1 MAKYN
6 YAASPPNISTMPPG
20 VPYIIGNEAAERF
33 SFYGMRSIL
42 IIFMTQYIVTSSGA
56 ADHMGDAEA
65 RQNFALFVA
74 AVYFLPIL
82 GAIVA
87 EGFIGKYQTIF
98 WLSIVYCFG
107 HFALA
112 LNDTRLGLVLGLGL
126 IAFGSGG
133 IKPCVSANVGDQFGE
148 SNKHLLSKVF
158 GWFYFSINAGSFIST
173 LLCPFLLADPRFGP
187 RWAFGIP
194 GVAMVIATIFF
205 WAGRKKF
212 VHIPP
217 AGLAFVREFFVDG
230 IGILGLP
237 FVFIQRG
244 AVFLWTLLFRRQ
256 REKLN
261 LLSGRTFREYFRAY
275 GFGALGRLAIVYFFV
290 AVFWSLWDQSSGGSW
305 TLQAQRMDL
314 YAPWLPWVNI
324 GFSPFHF
331 DGGFGV
337 SLLPAQVQTANPI
350 LILLFI
356 PLVNYVIYPLVD
368 RIFLLTPLRKIG
380 IGLFLTAA
388 SYVVIWYIQQ
398 MIDAGGKPN
407 VNWQFLAYVVLTLG
421 ETMVSITGLEFSYTQ
436 APNKMKSAVMALWL
450 FTVSAGN
457 MFTAAVNYFIRNA
470 DGTVK
475 MNDQQYFLFFAVL
488 MLVAAAI
495 FVAVAMFYRGKTYL
509 QSQEHYEE
517 EATEPILASG
527 APS

>member
-1 MAKYN
+1 MAKHK
-6 YAASPPNISTMPPG
+6 YATSPPNLTTMPPG
-20 VPYIIGNEAAERF
+20 VPFIIANEAAERF
-33 SFYGMRSIL
+33 SFYVMRSIL
-42 IIFMTQYIVTSSGA
+42 IIFMTQYIVTSSGV

-65 RQNFALFVA
+65 RQNFALFVS

-82 GAIVA
+82 GAILA

-112 LNDTRLGLVLGLGL
+112 LNDTRLGLVIGLGL

-173 LLCPFLLADPRFGP
+173 IACPFLLADPRFGP

-217 AGLAFVREFFVDG
+217 AGLGFLKQMFSREGV
-230 IGILGLP
+230 
-237 FVFIQRG
+237 
-244 AVFLWTLLFRRQ
+244 
-256 REKLN
+256 
-261 LLSGRTFREYFRAY
+261 
-275 GFGALGRLAIVYFFV
+275 GALLRLAIVYVFV

-314 YAPWLPWVNI
+314 NAAWLPSVNI

-331 DGGFGV
+331 DAGFGV
-337 SLLPAQVQTANPI
+337 NLLPAQVQTANPI

-356 PLVNYVIYPLVD
+356 PLVNYVIYPVID
-368 RIFLLTPLRKIG
+368 RFFTMTPLRKIG
-380 IGLFLTAA
+380 IGLFLTAG
-388 SYVVIWYIQQ
+388 SYVVIWQIQR
-398 MIDAGGKPN
+398 MIDSGGRPN
-407 VNWQFLAYVVLTLG
+407 VNWQFLAYIILTLG

-450 FTVSAGN
+450 FTVSMGN
-457 MFTAAVNYFIRNA
+457 LFTAGVNYFIRNP

-475 MNDQQYFLFFAVL
+475 MNDQQYFLFFVVL
-488 MLVAAAI
+488 MFAAATI
-495 FVAVAMFYRGKTYL
+495 FVVFAMFYRGKTYL
-509 QSQEHYEE
+509 QSQEKPLEE
-517 EATEPILASG
+517 LEPAMATEVGMP
-527 APS
+527 

>member
-1 MAKYN
+1 MAKHK
-6 YAASPPNISTMPPG
+6 YATSPPNISTMPPG

-42 IIFMTQYIVTSSGA
+42 IIFMTHYLVTSAGA
-56 ADHMGDAEA
+56 PDRMSDAEA
-65 RQNFALFVA
+65 RQNFALFVS

-173 LLCPFLLADPRFGP
+173 ILCPFLLADPRFGP

-217 AGLAFVREFFVDG
+217 AGLGFLKQMFSRE
-230 IGILGLP
+230 GL
-237 FVFIQRG
+237 
-244 AVFLWTLLFRRQ
+244 
-256 REKLN
+256 
-261 LLSGRTFREYFRAY
+261 
-275 GFGALGRLAIVYFFV
+275 GALFRLAIVYVFV

-305 TLQAQRMDL
+305 TLQAQHMDL
-314 YAPWLPWVNI
+314 RW
-324 GFSPFHF
+324 
-331 DGGFGV
+331 FGME
-337 SLLPAQVQTANPI
+337 LLPSQVQTANPI
-350 LILLFI
+350 LILVFI
-356 PLVNYVIYPLVD
+356 PLVNYVIYPFID
-368 RIFLLTPLRKIG
+368 RFFTLTPLRKIG
-380 IGLFLTAA
+380 IGLFLTAG
-388 SYVVIWYIQQ
+388 SYLVIWYIQQ
-398 MIDAGGKPN
+398 MIDAGGKPG
-407 VNWQFLAYVVLTLG
+407 VNWQFLAYIILTLG

-450 FTVSAGN
+450 FTVSMGN
-457 MFTAAVNYFIRNA
+457 LFTAGVNYFIRNP
-470 DGTVK
+470 DGSVK
-475 MNDQQYFLFFAVL
+475 MNDQQYFLFFTVL
-488 MLVAAAI
+488 MLVASAI
-495 FVAVAMFYRGKTYL
+495 FVVVAMFYRGRTYL
-509 QSQEHYEE
+509 QSQELPLEE
-517 EATEPILASG
+517 IAVEPVVSSG
-527 APS
+527 APT

>member
-1 MAKYN
+1 MAKHQ
-6 YAASPPNISTMPPG
+6 YATSPPNISGMPPG

-42 IIFMTQYIVTSSGA
+42 IIFMTQYLVTSAGA
-56 ADHMGDAEA
+56 SDRMGDAEA
-65 RQNFALFVA
+65 RQYFALFVA
-74 AVYFLPIL
+74 AVYFLPIF
-82 GAIVA
+82 GAILA

-112 LNDTRLGLVLGLGL
+112 LNETRLGLIIGLGL

-173 LLCPFLLADPRFGP
+173 IACPFLLASPSFGP

-194 GVAMVIATIFF
+194 GVFMVLATIFF

-217 AGLAFVREFFVDG
+217 AGLGFLKQMFSRE
-230 IGILGLP
+230 GL
-237 FVFIQRG
+237 
-244 AVFLWTLLFRRQ
+244 
-256 REKLN
+256 
-261 LLSGRTFREYFRAY
+261 
-275 GFGALGRLAIVYFFV
+275 GALLRLAVVYVFV

-314 YAPWLPWVNI
+314 HSSWLPWFDM

-331 DGGFGV
+331 DWDFGV
-337 SLLPAQVQTANPI
+337 NLLPAQVQTANPI

-356 PLVNYVIYPLVD
+356 PLVNYVIYPIVD
-368 RIFLLTPLRKIG
+368 RFFLLTPLRKIG

-388 SYVVIWYIQQ
+388 SYLVIWYIQQ
-398 MIDAGGKPN
+398 MIDAGGKPS

-450 FTVSAGN
+450 FTVSMGN
-457 MFTAAVNYFIRNA
+457 LFTAAVNYFIRND

-488 MLVAAAI
+488 MLAAASV
-495 FVAVAMFYRGKTYL
+495 FVVVAMFYRGKTYL
-509 QSQEHYEE
+509 QSQEKPLEDLPIGA
-517 EATEPILASG
+517 ATELGMP
-527 APS
+527 

>member
-1 MAKYN
+1 MAKHE
-6 YAASPPNISTMPPG
+6 YATTPPNITTMPPG

-42 IIFMTQYIVTSSGA
+42 IIFMTQYIVTSSGV

-65 RQNFALFVA
+65 REKFHWFVS
-74 AVYFLPIL
+74 AVYFLPVF
-82 GAIVA
+82 GAILA
-87 EGFIGKYQTIF
+87 EGFIGKYKTILI
-98 WLSIVYCFG
+98 LSVVYCLG

-112 LNDTRLGLVLGLGL
+112 LNDTRMGLLLGLGL
-126 IAFGSGG
+126 ISIGSGG

-212 VHIPP
+212 VHIRPG
-217 AGLAFVREFFVDG
+217 GLG
-230 IGILGLP
+230 
-237 FVFIQRG
+237 
-244 AVFLWTLLFRRQ
+244 FLKEMFSK
-256 REKLN
+256 E
-261 LLSGRTFREYFRAY
+261 
-275 GFGALGRLAIVYFFV
+275 GFGALWRLAVVYVFV

-314 YAPWLPWVNI
+314 SW
-324 GFSPFHF
+324 
-331 DGGFGV
+331 FGMQ
-337 SLLPAQVQTANPI
+337 LLPSQVQTANPI
-350 LILLFI
+350 MILLFI
-356 PLVNYVIYPLVD
+356 PLVNYILYPLMD
-368 RIFLLTPLRKIG
+368 RIFPLTPLRKIG

-388 SYVVIWYIQQ
+388 SYLVIWYIQT
-398 MIDAGGKPN
+398 MIDGGAKPS
-407 VNWQFLAYVVLTLG
+407 VNWQFLAYAILTLG
-421 ETMVSITGLEFSYTQ
+421 EAMVSITGLEFSYTQ

-450 FTVSAGN
+450 FTVSLGSA
-457 MFTAAVNYFIRNA
+457 FTACVNHFIRNA
-470 DGTVK
+470 DGSVK
-475 MNDQQYFLFFAVL
+475 MNDAQYFMFFTVL

-495 FVAVAMFYRGKTYL
+495 FVIVAMFYRGKTYL
-509 QSQEHYEE
+509 QSQETPDEE
-517 EATEPILASG
+517 VTEPLLAG
-527 APS
+527 GTPT

>member
-1 MAKYN
+1 MAKHK
-6 YAASPPNISTMPPG
+6 YATSPPNISTMPPG

-42 IIFMTQYIVTSSGA
+42 IIFMTHYLVTSAGA
-56 ADHMGDAEA
+56 PDRMSDAEA
-65 RQNFALFVA
+65 RQNFALFVS

-173 LLCPFLLADPRFGP
+173 ILCPFLLADPRFGP

-217 AGLAFVREFFVDG
+217 AGLGFLKQMFSRE
-230 IGILGLP
+230 GL
-237 FVFIQRG
+237 
-244 AVFLWTLLFRRQ
+244 
-256 REKLN
+256 
-261 LLSGRTFREYFRAY
+261 
-275 GFGALGRLAIVYFFV
+275 GALFRLAIVYVFV

-305 TLQAQRMDL
+305 TLQAQHMDL
-314 YAPWLPWVNI
+314 HW
-324 GFSPFHF
+324 
-331 DGGFGV
+331 FGME
-337 SLLPAQVQTANPI
+337 LLPSQVQTANPI
-350 LILLFI
+350 LILVFI
-356 PLVNYVIYPLVD
+356 PLVNYVIYPFID
-368 RIFLLTPLRKIG
+368 RFFTLTPLRKIG
-380 IGLFLTAA
+380 IGLFLTAG
-388 SYVVIWYIQQ
+388 SYLVIWYIQQ
-398 MIDAGGKPN
+398 MIDAGGKPG
-407 VNWQFLAYVVLTLG
+407 VNWQFLAYVILTLG

-450 FTVSAGN
+450 FTVSMGN
-457 MFTAAVNYFIRNA
+457 LFTAGVNYFIRNP
-470 DGTVK
+470 DGSVK
-475 MNDQQYFLFFAVL
+475 MNDQQYFLFFTVL
-488 MLVAAAI
+488 MLVASAI
-495 FVAVAMFYRGKTYL
+495 FVVVAMFYRGRTYL
-509 QSQEHYEE
+509 QSQELPLEE
-517 EATEPILASG
+517 IAVEPVVSSG
-527 APS
+527 APT

>member
-1 MAKYN
+1 
-6 YAASPPNISTMPPG
+6 
-20 VPYIIGNEAAERF
+20 
-33 SFYGMRSIL
+33 
-42 IIFMTQYIVTSSGA
+42 
-56 ADHMGDAEA
+56 MGDAEA
-65 RQNFALFVA
+65 RQNFALFVS

-112 LNDTRLGLVLGLGL
+112 LNDTRLGLIIGLGL

-173 LLCPFLLADPRFGP
+173 IACPFLLADPRFGP

-217 AGLAFVREFFVDG
+217 AGLGFLKQMFSRE
-230 IGILGLP
+230 GL
-237 FVFIQRG
+237 
-244 AVFLWTLLFRRQ
+244 
-256 REKLN
+256 
-261 LLSGRTFREYFRAY
+261 
-275 GFGALGRLAIVYFFV
+275 GALIRLAIVYVFV

-314 YAPWLPWVNI
+314 NAAWLPWVNI

-331 DGGFGV
+331 DAGFGV
-337 SLLPAQVQTANPI
+337 NLLPAQVQTANPI

-356 PLVNYVIYPLVD
+356 PLVNYVIYPVID
-368 RIFLLTPLRKIG
+368 RFFTMTPLRKIG

-388 SYVVIWYIQQ
+388 SYLVIWHIQQ

-407 VNWQFLAYVVLTLG
+407 VNWQFLAYIILTLG

-450 FTVSAGN
+450 FTVSMGN
-457 MFTAAVNYFIRNA
+457 LFTAGVNYFIRNP

-475 MNDQQYFLFFAVL
+475 MNDQQYFLFFVVL
-488 MLVAAAI
+488 MFAAATI
-495 FVAVAMFYRGKTYL
+495 FVVFAMFYRGKTYL
-509 QSQEHYEE
+509 QSQDKPLEE
-517 EATEPILASG
+517 LEPAMATEVGMP
-527 APS
+527 